1 MILHMFVGC
10 WLLAGPLP
18 AEVSLPVSPGQ
29 GQAATRP
36 AGGQP
41 ATNRTASPEGEAYYQ
56 FMLGRHLESEGD
68 VDGAIKAYGEA
79 ARLDPKSAEILAE
92 LSALYARENKA
103 REAIETAESALK
115 IDAKNVGAHRV
126 LGLIYAS
133 LARVD
138 DGSTALEAD
147 SAAYAGKAAE
157 HLEAARAGSQATE
170 PGLDLMLGRIY
181 LRTGRAVQA
190 VGVLSPV
197 VLDEPGRPEPI
208 TLLAQAYQQAGR
220 SDEAIR
226 LLESTAA
233 GLPQFYA
240 PLGELYER
248 QQRWIEAAGAYERA
262 IQRNPK
268 SLELRT
274 RLAVALLSGGDE
286 AKAGRALELLQQVRQ
301 ESPADSRVLYLLAQ
315 AQRSAGRLDDSE
327 TTARELMTIAPGSLT
342 GPYAL
347 ALVLEQK
354 QQFRKVVETLEPV
367 LGKPLPKGSP
377 PGTDITP
384 MLVHLGFAHLEL
396 GESERALSA
405 FERARATSPQNPA
418 IDSYIIQAQLSARR
432 FPDAIA
438 LARKVRASRPGDQ
451 RALRL
456 EAEALRQSGKAE
468 EGAALL
474 TAALEEHLDDV
485 SAYIALAEF
494 NTQARQYDAALR
506 VLDQAAA
513 KFPSDLNITFQAGSV
528 LERQKRFPEAE
539 RKFRDVLAR
548 DPLHAQALN
557 FLGYMLAD
565 RGERLDESVAYITRA
580 LQVDPYNGAYLDSLG
595 WAYYRQNKLDLAVV
609 NLRKAAEQRLRDSAV
624 QDHLGDLMFKL
635 GRYGEAVSAWQ
646 RALDGDGE
654 QTDRAAIDK
663 KIRSARDKA
672 QKQ

>member
-1 MILHMFVGC
+1 MILHTFVAC

-29 GQAATRP
+29 GQAATRL

-41 ATNRTASPEGEAYYQ
+41 ATNRTALREGEAYYQ

-126 LGLIYAS
+126 LGIIYAG

-190 VGVLSPV
+190 VGLLSQV
-197 VLDEPGRPEPI
+197 VQDEPGRPEPI
-208 TLLAQAYQQAGR
+208 TLLVQAYQQAGR
-220 SDEAIR
+220 SDGAIR
-226 LLESTAA
+226 LLESTVA
-233 GLPQFYA
+233 GQPQFYA

-248 QQRWIEAAGAYERA
+248 QQRWKEAAGAYERA

-432 FPDAIA
+432 FPEAIA

-528 LERQKRFPEAE
+528 LERQKRFAEAE

-565 RGERLDESVAYITRA
+565 RGERLDESVGYITRA
-580 LQVDPYNGAYLDSLG
+580 LQVDPYNAAYLDSLG

>member
-1 MILHMFVGC
+1 MILHVLVGC

-18 AEVSLPVSPGQ
+18 AEVSLPGTPGQ
-29 GQAATRP
+29 GQPATRP

-41 ATNRTASPEGEAYYQ
+41 ATNRTAGREGEAYYQ
-56 FMLGRHLESEGD
+56 FMLGRQLESEGD
-68 VDGAIKAYGEA
+68 VDGAVKAYGEA
-79 ARLDPKSAEILAE
+79 ARLDPTSAEILAE

-103 REAIETAESALK
+103 REAIDTAESSLK

-126 LGLIYAS
+126 LGIIYAG

-138 DGSTALEAD
+138 DGSITLEAD
-147 SAAYAGKAAE
+147 SAAYAGRAAE
-157 HLEAARAGSQATE
+157 HLEAARAGSQVTDS
-170 PGLDLMLGRIY
+170 GLDLMLGRIY
-181 LRTGRAVQA
+181 LRTGRAAQA
-190 VGVLSPV
+190 VGVLSQV

-208 TLLAQAYQQAGR
+208 TLLVQAYQQAGR
-220 SDEAIR
+220 SDEAIT
-226 LLESTAA
+226 LLESTVV
-233 GLPQFYA
+233 GQPQFYA
-240 PLGELYER
+240 PLGEVYER
-248 QQRWIEAAGAYERA
+248 QQRWKEAAGAYERA

-268 SLELRT
+268 NLELRT
-274 RLAVALLSGGDE
+274 RLAVALLSGGDDV
-286 AKAGRALELLQQVRQ
+286 KGSRALDLLQQVRQ
-301 ESPADSRVLYLLAQ
+301 ESPADGRVLYLLAQ

-347 ALVLEQK
+347 ALALEQK
-354 QQFRKVVETLEPV
+354 QQYRKVVETLEPV
-367 LGKPLPKGSP
+367 LGKPLPMGSP
-377 PGTDITP
+377 RGTDITP
-384 MLVHLGFAHLEL
+384 MLVHLGFAYLEL
-396 GESERALSA
+396 GESDRALSA

-418 IDSYIIQAQLSARR
+418 IDIYVIQAQLSARR
-432 FPDAIA
+432 FPDAVA

-451 RALRL
+451 RVWRL
-456 EAEALRQSGKAE
+456 EAEALRQSGKPE

-474 TAALEEHLDDV
+474 TAALEGHVDDV
-485 SAYIALAEF
+485 SAYAALAEF
-494 NTQARQYDAALR
+494 HTQARQYDAALR

-513 KFPSDLNITFQAGSV
+513 KFPSDLNITFQTGSV
-528 LERQKRFPEAE
+528 LERQKRFAEAE
-539 RKFRDVLAR
+539 RKFRDVLAK

-565 RGERLDESVAYITRA
+565 RGERLDESVGFITRA

-609 NLRKAAEQRLRDSAV
+609 NLSKAAEQRVRDSAV
-624 QDHLGDLMFKL
+624 QDHLGDLMNKL

-654 QTDRAAIDK
+654 QIDRAAVDK

-672 QKQ
+672 QKR